1 MLHLVS
7 FVLLGGSATRDK
19 QNTKKHRSQTS
30 ASRNNKLQRLA
41 MVVNHNNEKKIDA

>member
-19 QNTKKHRSQTS
+19 QNTKKRRFQTCVRVGKNMQS
-30 ASRNNKLQRLA
+30 ERL
-41 MVVNHNNEKKIDA
+41 